1 MPKVSIIMPNH
12 NGERYIKDSIQ
23 SVLDQT
29 FVDFELIIID
39 DFSSDNSRQIIDSF
53 SDKRI
58 IKYYSNKNRHVAYT
72 VNIGFAMATGDYIA
86 RIDSD
91 DQWASDKLEKQ
102 VAFMNAN
109 TEYGACFTR
118 VHIIDDD
125 GNQTDEKSI
134 YDLFTLEENKGQK
147 EWLHYFF
154 ENGNC
159 LCNPSVL
166 MRKSALER
174 IGKYY
179 NISYV
184 PAQDF
189 ELWTRMLRKFPI
201 HILDEKLTY
210 YRWTDSE
217 SKISGND
224 LSSEIAFFNV
234 HTMIKRNFFNDMTDE
249 EFINFFSED
258 FVNYNSKTN
267 LELEI
272 EKAYLLLNSV
282 KSTNMRWLGLEAFEI
297 LLHKEGALELLEKN
311 YNFNL
316 CEYYKLYRNSSL
328 YDTVVKKT
336 LENLETE
343 KRGLE
348 IKIKEDKEYLD
359 FYKTEI
365 EKTNLELKKILNSS
379 SWRLTEP
386 LRKFMKIFRN

>member
-1 MPKVSIIMPNH
+1 MPNH
-12 NGERYIKDSIQ
+12 NGERYIKNSIQ

-29 FVDFELIIID
+29 FTDFELIIVD

-91 DQWASDKLEKQ
+91 DKWASDKLEKQ
-102 VAFMNAN
+102 VA
-109 TEYGACFTR
+109 
-118 VHIIDDD
+118 
-125 GNQTDEKSI
+125 
-134 YDLFTLEENKGQK
+134 
-147 EWLHYFF
+147 
-154 ENGNC
+154 
-159 LCNPSVL
+159 CNPSVL

-201 HILDEKLTY
+201 YILDEKLTY

-249 EFINFFSED
+249 EFINFFRED

-282 KSTNMRWLGLEAFEI
+282 KSTNIRWLGLEAFEI

-359 FYKTEI
+359 FYKAEV
-365 EKTNLELKKILNSS
+365 EKVNFELKKILNSS
-379 SWRLTEP
+379 SWKLTEP
-386 LRKFMKIFRN
+386 LRKFMKIFHK